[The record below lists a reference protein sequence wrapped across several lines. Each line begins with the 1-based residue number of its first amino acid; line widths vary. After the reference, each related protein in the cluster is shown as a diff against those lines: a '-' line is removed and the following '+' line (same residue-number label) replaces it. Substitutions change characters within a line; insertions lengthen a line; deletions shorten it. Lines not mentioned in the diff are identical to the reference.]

1 MSRKPFYSL
10 LFLVVLMGVSSVSF
24 NVHNVEAPYPIVYIE
39 AEGSIDPPT
48 ANITSPDN
56 VTYTFT
62 ADINASI
69 VVERDNIVVDG
80 AGYTV
85 QGGGDGTGIDLSGRS
100 NVTIKNMKIKT
111 FGTGIYLYESSD
123 NMISGNVITDN
134 GLLGVHLYLSSN
146 NNTVSANTITNNYR
160 GIWLEVSTGTSS
172 NNVISRNNIEN
183 NTDGIMI
190 YRSLG
195 NIISENNVTKNR
207 DHSTYLDTSYDNRI
221 YHNNFIDNGIPWYFY
236 FSTNTWD
243 AGYPL
248 GGNYWSDYN
257 GTDLFSGLYQNE
269 TSSDGIGVITALS
282 TVVVAFIRIP
292 GGYIA
297 DRFGR
302 KKIIVTMTFTVALA
316 YHFYAFAPS
325 WEWILI
331 GALINNFCLIYQ
343 PALMAMRADSVS
355 PENRGI
361 GFALA
366 DFLPMLVSI
375 PAPMISGYLVST
387 MGRVDGMRLIYLAT
401 VGMGV
406 VGAVIRLLLKETLPE
421 KSGRLKQKAF
431 VDFAKTLRGNIWMR
445 ESLFLG
451 FFPTWYCYT

>member
-1 MSRKPFYSL
+1 MNRKPFYSL
-10 LFLVVLMGVSSVSF
+10 LFLVVLMGVSTASF
-24 NVHNVEAPYPIVYIE
+24 NVHKVEAPYPIVYIE

-56 VTYTFT
+56 VTYAFT

-80 AGYTV
+80 AGYTL
-85 QGGGDGTGIDLSGRS
+85 QGGGDGTGIDLSDRS

-111 FGTGIYLYESSD
+111 FGTGIYLYESSN

-134 GLLGVHLYLSSN
+134 GLLGVHLYLSSS

-195 NIISENNVTKNR
+195 NIISDNNMTKNT
-207 DHSTYLDTSYDNRI
+207 DHGIYLDTSYDNRI
-221 YHNNFIDNGIPWYFY
+221 YHNNFIDNGIPWGFY
-236 FSTNTWD
+236 LCTNTWD

-269 TSSDGIGVITALS
+269 TGSDGIGDTTYIMPFDNKDNYPLMGMFLSFNTSPGYSVDVVCNSSIEDFEYFDSTIRLHVSNSTANQTHGFCRLTILHDLLPPPYDVTINSIPVNHTLLFENDTLTLIHLNYTHSTVEIVITPEFPSFLILPL
-282 TVVVAFIRIP
+282 F
-292 GGYIA
+292 
-297 DRFGR
+297 
-302 KKIIVTMTFTVALA
+302 MT
-316 YHFYAFAPS
+316 
-325 WEWILI
+325 
-331 GALINNFCLIYQ
+331 
-343 PALMAMRADSVS
+343 
-355 PENRGI
+355 
-361 GFALA
+361 
-366 DFLPMLVSI
+366 
-375 PAPMISGYLVST
+375 
-387 MGRVDGMRLIYLAT
+387 AT
-401 VGMGV
+401 LL
-406 VGAVIRLLLKETLPE
+406 AVIVFRRQQ
-421 KSGRLKQKAF
+421 SMDAC
-431 VDFAKTLRGNIWMR
+431 A
-445 ESLFLG
+445 
-451 FFPTWYCYT
+451 